1 MVVILIT
8 PLIFTSMNQ
17 GSLVAE
23 CVSEV
28 ISSLAI
34 VSVVLWREKW
44 CQGLILKWI
53 RSLRLLRIQQM
64 SISCWM
70 IRFFLIS
77 GLFAINS
84 SISLNNQRIMFFS
97 RSRPSS

>member
-44 CQGLILKWI
+44 FQGLILKWI
-53 RSLRLLRIQQM
+53 RSLRLRIQQM
-64 SISCWM
+64 
-70 IRFFLIS
+70 FLLDDQVLLDF
-77 GLFAINS
+77 GPFAINS
-84 SISLNNQRIMFFS
+84 SISLNNRRIMFF
-97 RSRPSS
+97 PEHLSS